1 MKSKDAVVWVK
12 KVLDARKP
20 VRGAEQEGT
29 GMGQVGW
36 VDHVDPRGQCPQW

>member
-1 MKSKDAVVWVK
+1 MKPKDAVVWVK

-20 VRGAEQEGT
+20 GRGAEQEGT

-36 VDHVDPRGQCPQW
+36 VDHVGSRGQCQQW

>member
-1 MKSKDAVVWVK
+1 MKSKAAVVWVK

-36 VDHVDPRGQCPQW
+36 VDHIDPRGQCPQW